1 MKSECEIRVMLA
13 NLEAEKKNKQRDFL
27 ELGINTIESAI
38 CLASYDVR
46 IEVLREILETE
57 ENICY
62 G

>member
-1 MKSECEIRVMLA
+1 MKQEHEIREMLA
-13 NLEAEKKNKQRDFL
+13 NLEADKKNKERDFL
-27 ELGINTIESAI
+27 ELGISTIESTI

-46 IEVLREILETE
+46 INLLKEILEND